1 MKSFKRPV
9 TYFLNSIF
17 HKCCLTQHGC
27 CWYGIARVISK
38 AIAVLK
44 GRIALPEGDIA
55 LLQLKNTSR
64 TLYVK
69 HRANISVLKL
79 LESKNVVLL
88 PI

>member
-1 MKSFKRPV
+1 MKSLKRPV

-17 HKCCLTQHGC
+17 QKRYLSQRGC
-27 CWYGIARVISK
+27 CWHTVAWVISK

-44 GRIALPEGDIA
+44 GRLALPEEDIT

-69 HRANISVLKL
+69 HRPNISVLKL
-79 LESKNVVLL
+79 LKSKSIALL
-88 PI
+88 PV